1 MFSHRLTL
9 NRKFRWVPLNVVV
22 YKLEQ
27 ELRRRKRNNIC
38 GKELGPHWKNQKEC
52 GDAKIAQVF
61 PGKAVYSF
69 DLVPLNEHVKTCDI
83 SKVPLPNES
92 VNVAVFC
99 LSLMGTN
106 LKDYLRETFRILKVG
121 GTLKIAE
128 VESRKLKI

>member
-38 GKELGPHWKNQKEC
+38 GKELGPHWKNQ
-52 GDAKIAQVF
+52 
-61 PGKAVYSF
+61 
-69 DLVPLNEHVKTCDI
+69 
-83 SKVPLPNES
+83 VPLPNES